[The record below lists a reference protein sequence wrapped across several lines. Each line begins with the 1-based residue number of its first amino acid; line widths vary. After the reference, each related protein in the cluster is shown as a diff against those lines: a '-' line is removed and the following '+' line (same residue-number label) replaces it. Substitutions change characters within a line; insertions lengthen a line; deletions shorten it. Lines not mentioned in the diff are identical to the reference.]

1 MDVCGRSVWM
11 GHQLSWASA
20 PAGEGTALSPRK
32 PDLPPPPPPLG
43 GGGGGGARAKAL
55 VSMET
60 AGSRLLLAL
69 VLVQMG
75 WALGG
80 GDPPGKADPSRGSFC
95 VCPIIRY

>member
-1 MDVCGRSVWM
+1 VDVCGRSVWM

-32 PDLPPPPPPLG
+32 PEGVG
-43 GGGGGGARAKAL
+43 GRVAKAL

-60 AGSRLLLAL
+60 AGSRMLLAL

>member
-32 PDLPPPPPPLG
+32 PEGVG
-43 GGGGGGARAKAL
+43 GRVAKAL

-60 AGSRLLLAL
+60 AGSRMLLAL

-75 WALGG
+75 WALGVG
-80 GDPPGKADPSRGSFC
+80 IPQGKLTPPVAPSVFALL
-95 VCPIIRY
+95 